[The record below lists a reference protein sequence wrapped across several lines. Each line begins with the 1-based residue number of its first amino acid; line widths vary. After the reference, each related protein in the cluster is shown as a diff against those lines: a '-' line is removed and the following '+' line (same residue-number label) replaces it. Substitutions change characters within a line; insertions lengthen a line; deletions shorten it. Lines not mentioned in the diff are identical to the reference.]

1 MLLLHSGSW
10 DIQSAFK
17 PFLGGLALGKNSMQT
32 LEAFDWQGLR
42 LNTGRTMVLL
52 HQNVVGQVKSCT
64 NSGEFEGIAWE
75 EMSPLGCWVISNVED
90 VAGSGQTCIIRWR
103 IQVKLSR
110 GLHVTKHCQLV
121 DDCQTSIIRFSNWR
135 RMIRAKSSKGCMWEI
150 LHVRNHCLAKY
161 KFSFTDGGTCGD
173 SSLTWATGVSN
184 PLHVLL

>member
-1 MLLLHSGSW
+1 
-10 DIQSAFK
+10 
-17 PFLGGLALGKNSMQT
+17 
-32 LEAFDWQGLR
+32 
-42 LNTGRTMVLL
+42 MVLL
-52 HQNVVGQVKSCT
+52 HQNVVGQVKSC
-64 NSGEFEGIAWE
+64 NSSGEFEGIAWQ
-75 EMSPLGCWVISNVED
+75 EMSPLDCWVISNVED

-135 RMIRAKSSKGCMWEI
+135 RMIRVKSSKGCMWEI

-161 KFSFTDGGTCGD
+161 KSSFTGGGTCGD

-184 PLHVLL
+184 PLHTCAIVILARFRYTYCMCQRSMKQNWVAEQGSLTTISVNLIYKLNL